1 MSENTNAT
9 PDPSGGVRAE
19 STRPVRIA
27 VRASRRS
34 SARAVEE
41 VVDAALTGPA
51 LRGPARV
58 RRLGPGTGR
67 RDYLVELD
75 AQDSIG
81 SPGYASDAFDL
92 VHRLQ
97 DTGLFTLVEADVPVP
112 AYAPADTGVGAFGNP
127 DCAADPLSGPRDWA
141 LDTMRVPDALDLMD
155 PAVRGGVG
163 IRVGH
168 PDSGFS
174 DHPALG
180 LAVVDTAADWDV
192 IDEDDDASDPLRP
205 PRRTFFNPLPNPGHG
220 TSTASV
226 ILGAGEGAFTGVA
239 QQARLV
245 PYRATE
251 SVVQVFDSDV
261 ADAVRRAHQAGCQIV
276 SMSLGG
282 TGFFGLQEAIQD
294 AVDDGMIVMAAAGN
308 QVGIVTAPAS
318 YDNCLA
324 VAATG
329 TGDVPWSGSSRG
341 PAVDV
346 SAPGSC
352 VWAALFH
359 WDVDPP
365 GRIVNRTHGTSYAV
379 AHLAGVAALWLA
391 HHGHQALC
399 DTYGRNRVQRVF
411 LHLPNTPGVC
421 VRPPGWDDDWGIGRI
436 DAAALLGQAL
446 PDPADVSGVGA
457 FAAGGSEDPVSRLAA
472 LTATD
477 PARMRTW
484 LEQRLG
490 ADGLD
495 DRIARYEGE
504 LAYLLLSD
512 PSFLADLTMPA
523 LGAFRPE
530 PPEAASTELRAILA
544 AH

>member
-1 MSENTNAT
+1 MSNDPGDMTAT
-9 PDPSGGVRAE
+9 E
-19 STRPVRIA
+19 SRRPVRIA
-27 VRASRRS
+27 VRAERPS
-34 SARAVEE
+34 SARAVAD
-41 VVDAALTGPA
+41 VVDGALAGSS
-51 LRGPARV
+51 LSGPARV
-58 RRLGPGTGR
+58 RRLGTGKTR

-75 AQDSIG
+75 SQDSIG
-81 SPGYASDAFDL
+81 SPAYASATWDL

-97 DTGLFTLVEADVPVP
+97 DTGVFALVEADVPVP
-112 AYAPADTGVGAFGNP
+112 AFARADSGIGPFESP

-141 LDTMRVPDALDLMD
+141 LAAMRVPEALALMD

-174 DHPALG
+174 DHFALG
-180 LAVVDTAADWDV
+180 LAVVDTSDDWDI
-192 IDEDDDASDPLRP
+192 IDDDNDASDPLRP

-226 ILGAGEGAFTGVA
+226 ILGAGDGAWTGVA

-251 SVVQVFDSDV
+251 SVVQLFDSDV
-261 ADAVRRAHQAGCQIV
+261 ADAVRRAHQAGCHVV

-352 VWAALFH
+352 VWAALFN

-365 GRIVNRTHGTSYAV
+365 GRIVNRTNGTSYAV

-391 HHGHQALC
+391 HHGHQALV
-399 DTYGRNRVQRVF
+399 DTYGRARVQAVF
-411 LHLPNTPGVC
+411 LHLLNTPGVC
-421 VRPPGWDDDWGIGRI
+421 VRPPGWDDDWGVGRI

-446 PDPADVSGVGA
+446 PDPADISRVSA
-457 FAAGGSEDPVSRLAA
+457 LAAGASDDPVSRLAA

-477 PARMRTW
+477 PERMQTW
-484 LEQRLG
+484 LEQLLG
-490 ADGLD
+490 ADGLE
-495 DRIARYEGE
+495 DRIRRYEGE
-504 LAYLLLSD
+504 LAFLLLSD

-530 PPEAASTELRAILA
+530 PPEGASAELRAVLA
-544 AH
+544 AR